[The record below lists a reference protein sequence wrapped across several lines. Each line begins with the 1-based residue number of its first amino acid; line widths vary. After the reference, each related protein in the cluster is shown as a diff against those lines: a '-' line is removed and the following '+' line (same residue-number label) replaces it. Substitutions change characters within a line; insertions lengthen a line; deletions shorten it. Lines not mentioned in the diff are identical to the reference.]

1 MPLFILPRQDCEAKF
16 PEIGLLIHCPD
27 FPWPHRICKVPYD
40 IPQQQ
45 KGYAGSGIMPSAF
58 GSGSGFPCIKG
69 ATGSAGPPAYRL
81 GTRIAGVHRQSL
93 ARSRRGRR
101 DGNGLCPRGCALLE
115 GRETRPQTANKC
127 RSICAWSSI
136 NSSHTTCQAGFRPQ
150 VCMRRNPKQ
159 TPHPKLLTPIGWP
172 RLASAFR
179 GGQEKK
185 LHLRDCE
192 SLRWR

>member
-1 MPLFILPRQDCEAKF
+1 MSIVRNVRPGLVNTANSSFFPYSLQARLFSLVAIEGLVWYMPLFILPRQDCEAKF

-81 GTRIAGVHRQSL
+81 GTRIAGVHRLSH

-101 DGNGLCPRGCALLE
+101 DGNGLCPRGCALL
-115 GRETRPQTANKC
+115 GRREARPQTANKC
-127 RSICAWSSI
+127 RSICA
-136 NSSHTTCQAGFRPQ
+136 
-150 VCMRRNPKQ
+150 
-159 TPHPKLLTPIGWP
+159 
-172 RLASAFR
+172 
-179 GGQEKK
+179 
-185 LHLRDCE
+185 
-192 SLRWR
+192 